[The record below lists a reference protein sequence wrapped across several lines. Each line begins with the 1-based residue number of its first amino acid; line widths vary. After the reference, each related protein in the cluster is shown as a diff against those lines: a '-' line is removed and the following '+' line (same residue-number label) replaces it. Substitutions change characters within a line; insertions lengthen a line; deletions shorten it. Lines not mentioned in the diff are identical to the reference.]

1 MNTPKET
8 KSVRQL
14 APLRNATQK
23 TTVFAIGNQDVASL
37 IMTVKVIHTHTTAN
51 VFICQDMEVEHV
63 LEQKLLMNKKNFPKI
78 QSRFFFTR
86 FTFTLILR
94 LLPIYISDEL
104 CHF

>member
-1 MNTPKET
+1 MNGLHVLNVPGMNTAKET

-63 LEQKLLMNKKNFPKI
+63 LEQKLLMNNFN
-78 QSRFFFTR
+78 R
-86 FTFTLILR
+86 FTFTY
-94 LLPIYISDEL
+94 PDFKIYISDEL
-104 CHF
+104 SHF

>member
-1 MNTPKET
+1 MNTAKET

-63 LEQKLLMNKKNFPKI
+63 QAPGTRGARGGRAPPKI
-78 QSRFFFTR
+78 E
-86 FTFTLILR
+86 IL
-94 LLPIYISDEL
+94 
-104 CHF
+104 